1 MLAAPR
7 FLQHLVV
14 ALLSVLVIAFG
25 SLQVVAFKRAG
36 YSLGPYPYFILLSV
50 GGSFVPLLAIAA
62 AFQYLRPVRGFSAA
76 TLSRRS
82 LLAYAV
88 IGALNGTNGV
98 LTIFSVP
105 FVGGVSQSILAQLVI
120 PLTLLLSWIVL
131 NTRFGYVQLI
141 GAAVIVGGVAIEVVP
156 PLVSLLETRSGG
168 GGGSSSSSTST
179 SSPWWMLVFAAGQ
192 VPQALNGV
200 YQELAFG
207 GGRDRSGRA
216 CCGRRVRRSGECCAS
231 NHSSSADATTV
242 DAAVA
247 LLAADT
253 TKAALSETDGATQA
267 DATRNADLA
276 ESVADESDG
285 VQAAASG
292 GSIDVTYMMM
302 WASVFQMLL
311 LAVAAPLN
319 WIPELSR
326 GGGWSHGSG
335 SSAASYFRDALS
347 CLARQ
352 EQATPARTTECN
364 VAAIDLAACVLT
376 MLMMTVLQVGA
387 ES

>member
-141 GAAVIVGGVAIEVVP
+141 GAAQW
-156 PLVSLLETRSGG
+156 TR
-168 GGGSSSSSTST
+168 TL
-179 SSPWWMLVFAAGQ
+179 M
-192 VPQALNGV
+192 QALPTS
-200 YQELAFG
+200 
-207 GGRDRSGRA
+207 RP
-216 CCGRRVRRSGECCAS
+216 
-231 NHSSSADATTV
+231 
-242 DAAVA
+242 AAR
-247 LLAADT
+247 
-253 TKAALSETDGATQA
+253 GA
-267 DATRNADLA
+267 
-276 ESVADESDG
+276 
-285 VQAAASG
+285 
-292 GSIDVTYMMM
+292 GSKVT
-302 WASVFQMLL
+302 
-311 LAVAAPLN
+311 
-319 WIPELSR
+319 
-326 GGGWSHGSG
+326 
-335 SSAASYFRDALS
+335 
-347 CLARQ
+347 
-352 EQATPARTTECN
+352 
-364 VAAIDLAACVLT
+364 
-376 MLMMTVLQVGA
+376 
-387 ES
+387 